1 MNKIQAINSIFIKL
15 SVVFIFMTIFCACR
29 EKGKIEISAFCG
41 SASKPA
47 IEEVVVA
54 FEKKTGVKV
63 VLHFS
68 GSGTMLSQMKMAHRG
83 DIYIPG
89 SPDYMIKAERE
100 GIIAPKTI
108 KIVAYLI
115 PAILVQKGNPMNI
128 QNLSDLTRQ
137 GTRVAIGN
145 PESVCVGLYAV
156 EILEKANLLKDIG
169 KNIVTL
175 GGSCSK
181 TASLIPM
188 KAVDAIIGW
197 RVFTKWNPETTDV
210 VFLKPE
216 QLPRIAYISAAISTF
231 SKHPEDAKKFIEFL
245 TTENAQQIFAKWG
258 YISTEKEAKKFAPD
272 AKIGKEYKLPD
283 TFRLILK

>member
-1 MNKIQAINSIFIKL
+1 
-15 SVVFIFMTIFCACR
+15 
-29 EKGKIEISAFCG
+29 
-41 SASKPA
+41 
-47 IEEVVVA
+47 
-54 FEKKTGVKV
+54 
-63 VLHFS
+63 
-68 GSGTMLSQMKMAHRG
+68 
-83 DIYIPG
+83 
-89 SPDYMIKAERE
+89 
-100 GIIAPKTI
+100 
-108 KIVAYLI
+108 
-115 PAILVQKGNPMNI
+115 MNI

-216 QLPRIAYISAAISTF
+216 QIPRIAYISAAISTF
-231 SKHPEDAKKFIEFL
+231 SKHPEEAKKFIEFL
-245 TTENAQQIFAKWG
+245 TTKNAQQIFAKWG